1 MRPIEARD
9 DKPPFPLQPRHRVSV
24 RPVILS
30 VLLLSSVLL
39 VLHSQVGDSDLK
51 LERNAIQ
58 QPVPRTY
65 FAMNLAGSAWKH
77 PWPTM
82 DVGAVRIFDSVW
94 AKLEPQKGV
103 WDFTHLDEDVANAQ
117 EHHADADL
125 VLDSTPT
132 WASARPTEANPYA
145 YQTPG
150 IRAEARDI
158 ADWETYVRTVAM
170 RYKGRVHV
178 YEMWN
183 EPNMKDSYSGDPA
196 HLVQLCKAAYR
207 VLKQVDPSI
216 RVISP
221 SPAPGG
227 GPQYLRSFIEQGGGD
242 TFDILGYHFY
252 DNLSGKVIHPE
263 SMVGAAQQLKRMLAS
278 LNLSDKPIWNT
289 EAGYY
294 IHSTPTAKAYIRS
307 YPANIHVLS
316 QGESVDAV
324 ARSYA
329 LAWAV
334 GIERY
339 YWYGWGEAAYAIV
352 DDNGTTQKDATIAY
366 AAITKW
372 LLGATYQS
380 VSHTPAG
387 DWIIVSRTPQ
397 GKLQYIVW
405 TNKDKELF
413 TVPKEWKVSQVDDLS
428 GAHAAISPPSIDL
441 TGTPRLLHE

>member
-1 MRPIEARD
+1 MLPANAGEEENTLHMKLNRRMKIR
-9 DKPPFPLQPRHRVSV
+9 ST
-24 RPVILS
+24 ILGT
-30 VLLLSSVLL
+30 LLISSILL
-39 VLHSQVGDSDLK
+39 VLYSQVGDSGLK
-51 LERNAIQ
+51 LERNAQ

-94 AKLEPQKGV
+94 VKVEPQKGG
-103 WDFTHLDEDVANAQ
+103 WDFTHLDDDVAQAQ
-117 EHHADADL
+117 EHHADVDL

-132 WASARPTEANPYA
+132 WASARPTENNPYPW
-145 YQTPG
+145 QTPG
-150 IRAEARDI
+150 NRAEAKDI
-158 ADWETYVRTVAM
+158 ADWETYVRTVAT
-170 RYKGRVHV
+170 RYKGKVHV

-183 EPNMKDSYSGDPA
+183 EPNMKDSYSGDTA

-216 RVISP
+216 TVISP

-227 GPQYLRSFIEQGGGD
+227 GAQYLRAFIEQGGGD
-242 TFDILGYHFY
+242 TFDVLGFHFY
-252 DNLSGKVIHPE
+252 DNLSAKIIHPE
-263 SMVGAAQQLKRMLAS
+263 SIVGTAQHLRRMLIS
-278 LNLSDKPIWNT
+278 LNLANKPIWNT

-294 IHSTPTAKAYIRS
+294 IHSSPKAKAYIKN

-316 QGESVDAV
+316 QGEAVDAV
-324 ARSYA
+324 ARTYA

-339 YWYGWGEAAYAIV
+339 YWYGWGEPAYAIV
-352 DDNGTTQKDATIAY
+352 DDNGTTQKDVTIAY

-372 LLGATYQS
+372 LLGSTYQS
-380 VSHTPAG
+380 LTHTPSG
-387 DWIIVSRTPQ
+387 DWIVVTKTPK
-397 GKLQYIVW
+397 GALQYIVW
-405 TNKDKELF
+405 TNKDKEQF
-413 TVPKEWKVSQVDDLS
+413 PIPKEWKVSQVEDLS
-428 GAHAAISPPSIDL
+428 GAHTSISSSTIDL